1 MTAAGYLRAHFPRLK
16 AGERFDF
23 ARHTS
28 IGCGGTAAA
37 WACPSDGEELAS
49 LLALCE
55 RERIPYCFLGAGA
68 NVLPQDGLFDGVV
81 IRFRGFR
88 KLEAEGCIVR
98 VGAGVT
104 GGRLLRFARENCL
117 AGAEFLTG
125 IPMTVGGAVAMN
137 AGVKEGHI
145 GDLVSGVVCAVP
157 GRVFAL
163 SSEACRFGEKDSIF
177 LREKIAVIGG
187 ELKFKYSFPDEIERR
202 RCYFRLKRA
211 SLPKG
216 RSMGCV
222 FVNPEEESAGALIE
236 RCGLKGVRIGG
247 ARVSEI
253 HANFILNDGGSSAD
267 VSALIA
273 LVKERVKRETGVV
286 LREEVRRLP

>member
-1 MTAAGYLRAHFPRLK
+1 MTLADYLIGRLPRLC
-16 AGERFDF
+16 AGGPFDF

-37 WACPSDGEELAS
+37 WACPKSGEELS
-49 LLALCE
+49 FLLALLKE
-55 RERIPYCFLGAGA
+55 QNIPSCFLGAGA
-68 NVLPQDGLFDGVV
+68 NVLPRDGFFDGVV
-81 IRFRGFR
+81 IRFNGFCS
-88 KLEAEGCIVR
+88 LAAEGALVR

-104 GGRLLRFARENCL
+104 GGRLLRFAGEKCL

-145 GDLVSGVVCAVP
+145 GELVS
-157 GRVFAL
+157 RVFCASAGRTFCL
-163 SSEACRFGEKDSIF
+163 SQAECAFQEKDSIF
-177 LREKIAVIGG
+177 LRENMK
-187 ELKFKYSFPDEIERR
+187 RR
-202 RCYFRLKRA
+202 A
-211 SLPKG
+211 LPKG

-222 FVNPEEESAGALIE
+222 FVNPEGKSAGAVIE
-236 RCGLKGVRIGG
+236 ACGLKGMRLGG
-247 ARVSEI
+247 ARVSEV
-253 HANFILNDGGSSAD
+253 HANFILNDGGTASD

-273 LVKERVKRETGVV
+273 LVKERVEKETGIV

>member
-1 MTAAGYLRAHFPRLK
+1 MTLYGLLSERFPRLC
-16 AGERFDF
+16 AGEYFDF

-37 WACPSDGEELAS
+37 WASPRSGEELSS
-49 LLALCE
+49 LLAFLEGTC
-55 RERIPYCFLGAGA
+55 IPYCFLGAGA
-68 NVLPQDGLFDGVV
+68 NVLPRDGFFDGVV
-81 IRFRGFR
+81 IRFCGFCS
-88 KLEAEGCIVR
+88 LAAEGALVR

-104 GGRLLRFARENCL
+104 GGRLLRFAKEKCL

-145 GDLVSGVVCAVP
+145 GELISRVVCASA
-157 GRVFAL
+157 GRTFCL
-163 SSEACRFGEKDSIF
+163 SQAECAFEEKVSIF
-177 LREKIAVIGG
+177 LRENIAVIGA
-187 ELKFKYSFPDEIERR
+187 ELRLKHSFPEEIARR
-202 RCYFRLKRA
+202 RCYFRTKRRE
-211 SLPKG
+211 LPKG

-222 FVNPEEESAGALIE
+222 FVNPEGKSAGAVIE
-236 RCGLKGVRIGG
+236 ACGLKGMRLGG
-247 ARVSEI
+247 ARVSEV
-253 HANFILNDGGSSAD
+253 HANFILNDGGTASE

-273 LVKERVKRETGVV
+273 LVKARVEKETGIV

>member
-1 MTAAGYLRAHFPRLK
+1 MTAAGYLRAHFPQLK
-16 AGERFDF
+16 AGEQFDF

-55 RERIPYCFLGAGA
+55 SERIPYCFLGAGA

-81 IRFRGFR
+81 IRFCGFR
-88 KLEAEGCIVR
+88 KLMAEGCIVR

-125 IPMTVGGAVAMN
+125 IPMTVGGAIAMN

-157 GRVFAL
+157 GRVFSL

-247 ARVSEI
+247 ARVSGI
-253 HANFILNDGGSSAD
+253 HANFILNEGGSSAD

-273 LVKERVKRETGVV
+273 LVKERVERETGVV

>member
-16 AGERFDF
+16 AGEPFDF

-28 IGCGGTAAA
+28 IGCGGRAAA

-49 LLALCE
+49 LLALCK

-68 NVLPQDGLFDGVV
+68 NVLPQDGLFDGIV
-81 IRFRGFR
+81 IRFCGFR
-88 KLEAEGCIVR
+88 KIRAEGCIVR

-157 GRVFAL
+157 GRVFSL

-177 LREKIAVIGG
+177 LQEKIAVIGG

-247 ARVSEI
+247 ARVSEV

-273 LVKERVKRETGVV
+273 LVKERVERETGVV